1 MAGTRASIFGEVEPD
16 FDVSDFAP
24 ASRQSKPEAPPREAV
39 AAVSDAAGFHR
50 RDPAPPIASPN
61 RRVWR
66 TGRNVQFNVKAT
78 PETVERFKAISDDHG
93 WPLAVTL
100 EHAISALERELNHSP
115 EEGGYVS
122 PDPVPHAK
130 PE

>member
-1 MAGTRASIFGEVEPD
+1 MTTGTRASIFGENEPD

-24 ASRQSKPEAPPREAV
+24 TTIDNKPTAPTREAV
-39 AAVSDAAGFHR
+39 AAVSDAAGFRR
-50 RDPAPPIASPN
+50 RDPAPPVPPPP

-78 PETVERFKAISDDHG
+78 SETIERFKAISDGHG

-100 EHAISALERELNHSP
+100 EHAINALERELERLPN
-115 EEGGYVS
+115 G
-122 PDPVPHAK
+122 K